1 MTYVEQEIE
10 QIEGKDVNM
19 ENIMKEKISN
29 ESKISTTIQGK
40 QKFRTFDDVLITDH
54 SFEKTDFKKKAKMEW
69 ETYRDEQIHKR
80 RAENVYKNISL
91 VLDLLQ

>member
-1 MTYVEQEIE
+1 MTDAEQEIE

-40 QKFRTFDDVLITDH
+40 QKFKTLDDVLITEY
-54 SFEKTDFKKKAKMEW
+54 SFEWIDFKKKAKMEW
-69 ETYRDEQIHKR
+69 E
-80 RAENVYKNISL
+80 NIETNKSIK
-91 VLDLLQ
+91 

>member
-1 MTYVEQEIE
+1 
-10 QIEGKDVNM
+10 
-19 ENIMKEKISN
+19 
-29 ESKISTTIQGK
+29 
-40 QKFRTFDDVLITDH
+40 
-54 SFEKTDFKKKAKMEW
+54 MEW

>member
-1 MTYVEQEIE
+1 MTDVEQEIE

-40 QKFRTFDDVLITDH
+40 QKFKTLDDVLITGH
-54 SFEKTDFKKKAKMEW
+54 SFE
-69 ETYRDEQIHKR
+69 
-80 RAENVYKNISL
+80 
-91 VLDLLQ
+91 